1 MTRHKQLTAGNTF
14 RVDRR
19 WYRVEEINL
28 TAHTLV
34 LRGADGG
41 MLCPR
46 IDEFRQW
53 LSCGRA
59 VEEGAQGGTEPGRH
73 DAPPLPSNAEQQRWE
88 QRCKAVEIAQGA
100 CSRGAN
106 IGEALAAVRAYG
118 ASTPAHARLST
129 ICQRTLEGWLGNA
142 HRAGRQGLRTGYHRC
157 GDRTERCDPEFRQKL
172 FDNLGNLQGKSR
184 IAISKFHKDVRG
196 AYVDACRQKGR
207 EPKPHG
213 IKTTK
218 SILAELPQKQMDKLR
233 LDPRTRRVLY
243 RNAVDTVDVKHP
255 FERVEIDSTTIDLRS
270 VLNTNTSLRANVCA
284 AIDVATNIILALNVS
299 YHGPSADQVYEAIME
314 ILTPKDEAFF
324 QKYGIKNPIYN
335 AYGIPD
341 LIVFDQGAEN
351 HSQKVASMITQL
363 GISVSFANP
372 RKPQEKPKIERFFGR
387 MSYDIG
393 SLQGGTKAH
402 IYKTSKRPKESQEEA
417 VFTIEEVNAF
427 LQRWRYDVYHLQGI
441 RRLS

>member
-1 MTRHKQLTAGNTF
+1 MTRRRQLTAGNTF

-19 WYRVEEINL
+19 WYRLDEINL
-28 TAHTLV
+28 STHTLV
-34 LRGADGG
+34 LRGPDGG

-46 IDEFRQW
+46 IDEFREW
-53 LSCGRA
+53 LGRGRA
-59 VEEGAQGGTEPGRH
+59 VEEGAQGGIVPGRH
-73 DAPPLPSNAEQQRWE
+73 EAPPLPSNAEQRRWDL
-88 QRCKAVEIAQGA
+88 RVKAVEIAQA
-100 CSRGAN
+100 AYARDATVA
-106 IGEALAAVRAYG
+106 EALAEVRAYG
-118 ASTPAHARLST
+118 TSTPAHARLGT
-129 ICQRTLEGWLGNA
+129 IARRTLDGWLA
-142 HRAGRQGLRTGYHRC
+142 DARRSGRQGLRSRYHRC
-157 GDRTERCDPEFRQKL
+157 GDRTERRDPLFREAVYAKVT
-172 FDNLGNLQGKSR
+172 DLQGKSR
-184 IAISKFHKDVRG
+184 TSIEKFHTDVRG
-196 AYVDACRQKGR
+196 AYVDTCRQKGL

-218 SILAELPQKQMDKLR
+218 SILAELPQKQLDKLR
-233 LDPRTRRVLY
+233 LDPRTRRSLY
-243 RNAVDTVDVKHP
+243 HNAVDTVDVKHP

-270 VLNTNTSLRANVCA
+270 MLNTNTSLRANVCA
-284 AIDVATNIILALNVS
+284 AIDVATSIILALNVS
-299 YHGPSADQVYEAIME
+299 YHGPSADQVYDAIME

-372 RKPQEKPKIERFFGR
+372 RKPQEKPKIERLFGS

-393 SLQGGTKAH
+393 SLQGGTKAR
-402 IYKTSKRPKESQEEA
+402 IYRTSKRTKESQEEA

-441 RRLS
+441 RRVS